1 MRPRSWRHA
10 LVRDADDGNIYL
22 GSRAAAERTMASVG
36 EFLERQLRLKVNTE
50 ALPHLYGM
58 GSPLI

>member
-1 MRPRSWRHA
+1 M
-10 LVRDADDGNIYL
+10 RDADDGNIYL